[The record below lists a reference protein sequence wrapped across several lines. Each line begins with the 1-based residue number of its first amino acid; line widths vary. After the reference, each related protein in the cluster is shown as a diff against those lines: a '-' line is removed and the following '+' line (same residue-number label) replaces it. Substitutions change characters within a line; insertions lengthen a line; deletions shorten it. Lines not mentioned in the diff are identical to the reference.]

1 MIFQYKDKCIVLF
14 ENHIAF
20 TTIMASIILNDDIV
34 LTETQIDRLPVFAAM
49 IQDMSIDTHNEPIN
63 VIVPDGMSAPDIFKY
78 ASCKEDNDYVLPGSH
93 TDVAR
98 RTLDWCGV
106 DVGDLRTPREL
117 HEELQDKTV
126 QLEKQKTAMSDVAY
140 LDYVEFV
147 CPGPSRTS
155 FFLANNFDFTKFAKC
170 KFNVKNMDELV
181 TSWRTDAK
189 APVLL
194 TEVYWDQKM
203 HNHHDKSIIAMQH
216 YTHFGTVPDELYKVI
231 SVIRNMHGLQPC
243 NSCKCIHASQ

>member
-1 MIFQYKDKCIVLF
+1 
-14 ENHIAF
+14 
-20 TTIMASIILNDDIV
+20 MASIILNDDIV
-34 LTETQIDRLPVFAAM
+34 LTETHIGRLPVFAAM
-49 IQDMSIDTHNEPIN
+49 IQDIESWKDIQDLSIDTHNEPIN
-63 VIVPDGMSAPDIFKY
+63 VLVSEDMSAPDIFKY

-106 DVGDLRTPREL
+106 DVCDLRTPREL
-117 HEELQDKTV
+117 RAELQDKTA
-126 QLEKQKTAMSDVAY
+126 QLEQHKTALTDVAH

-147 CPGPSRTS
+147 CPKFHTGPSESEPRSSSS
-155 FFLANNFDFTKFAKC
+155 FFFANNFDFTKFAKS